1 MIGDLSS
8 TADAAISRPDS
19 VTMLSSTGQ
28 SDTIPSFSVHEIYGQ
43 EFGIEPRLSNKE
55 EDTVLKD
62 TTGSFADW
70 VASFIRH
77 VIQLLE
83 NLPEE
88 DAAGGASEGDA
99 DFLFTHATLIL
110 EGWCSSSR
118 RCSYWRMQSNMRAPL
133 RPTL

>member
-55 EDTVLKD
+55 EDTLLKD

-70 VASFIRH
+70 VASFIRR

-88 DAAGGASEGDA
+88 DAAGGESEGDVRSLSYTCHT
-99 DFLFTHATLIL
+99 DFRSLV
-110 EGWCSSSR
+110 
-118 RCSYWRMQSNMRAPL
+118 
-133 RPTL
+133 